1 MKTAVIRIIKTGE
14 LVTVRSYWFAWV
26 DAKGNKYHRT
36 EAKLVKLNG

>member
-1 MKTAVIRIIKTGE
+1 MKTAVIKVLKTGE
-14 LVTVRSYWFAWV
+14 LITVRSYGFIWI